1 MKLQVQPKLII
12 HGGAGSSLHGK
23 GGVEAVRQALYTVVE
38 EVYSLLISGASASE
52 AVVQGC
58 QLLEDNPRFNAGT
71 GSVLQSDGQIRM
83 SASLMDGTSGRF
95 SGVINISRVKNP
107 IQLAQFLQT
116 SPDRVLSD
124 YGSAELARELQIPS
138 YNALT
143 DLRLQEWI
151 QERQDNFKSTMA
163 GVVAEPELVE
173 SSNAGRGTI
182 GVVALDTYGKI
193 AAGTST
199 GGKGFERI
207 GRVSDSAMPAGNY
220 ATAKAGVSCTGI
232 GEDIIDECLAAK
244 IVVRVTDGMSLKEAM
259 QRSFAE
265 AHNNQRDLGAI
276 ALDATGAIAWG
287 KTSQVLLA
295 AYHDGHRMGDT
306 LELPIATNVGC
317 IVSPESS
324 VVSAE

>member
-1 MKLQVQPKLII
+1 MQPKLII

-23 GGVEAVRQALYTVVE
+23 GGLEAVRRSLHTVIE
-38 EVYSLLISGASASE
+38 EVYSLLLCGATASE
-52 AVVQGC
+52 AVVHGC
-58 QLLEDNPRFNAGT
+58 HMLEDNPRFNAGT

-83 SASLMDGTSGRF
+83 SASLMDGALGRF

-107 IQLAQFLQT
+107 IELAQFLQN

-124 YGSAELARELQIPS
+124 FGSAELAREMQIPS

-151 QERQDNFKSTMA
+151 QERQDNFKSAMA

-173 SSNAGRGTI
+173 TSNAGRGTI
-182 GVVALDTYGKI
+182 GVVALDASGRL

-220 ATAKAGVSCTGI
+220 ATNNAGVSCTGI
-232 GEDIIDECLAAK
+232 GEDIIDECLAPR

-259 QRSFAE
+259 QRSFGE
-265 AHNNQRDLGAI
+265 AHQNKRDLGAI
-276 ALDATGAIAWG
+276 ALDCSGAIAWG
-287 KTSQVLLA
+287 KTSEILLA
-295 AYHDGHRMGDT
+295 AYHDGEKVGDT
-306 LELPIATNVGC
+306 LEWNDSELIGYC
-317 IVSPESS
+317 
-324 VVSAE
+324 

>member
-1 MKLQVQPKLII
+1 MESQVQPKLII

-23 GGVEAVRQALYTVVE
+23 GGLEAVRRSLHTVIE
-38 EVYSLLISGASASE
+38 EVYSLLLCGATASE
-52 AVVQGC
+52 AVVHGC
-58 QLLEDNPRFNAGT
+58 QMLEDNPRFNAGT

-83 SASLMDGTSGRF
+83 SASLMDGALGRF

-107 IQLAQFLQT
+107 IELAQFLQN

-124 YGSAELARELQIPS
+124 FGSAELAREMQIPS

-151 QERQDNFKSTMA
+151 QERQDNFKSAMA

-173 SSNAGRGTI
+173 TSNAGRGTI
-182 GVVALDTYGKI
+182 GVVALDASGRL

-220 ATAKAGVSCTGI
+220 ATSNAGVSCTGI
-232 GEDIIDECLAAK
+232 GEDIIDECLAPR

-259 QRSFAE
+259 QRSLGE
-265 AHNNQRDLGAI
+265 SHQNKRDLGAI
-276 ALDATGAIAWG
+276 ALDVSGAIAWG
-287 KTSQVLLA
+287 KTSDILLA
-295 AYHDGHRMGDT
+295 AYHDGEKIGDT
-306 LELPIATNVGC
+306 LEWNDSELIGYC
-317 IVSPESS
+317 
-324 VVSAE
+324 

>member
-1 MKLQVQPKLII
+1 MVHVQPKLII

-23 GGVEAVRQALYTVVE
+23 GGLESVRQSLQAVIE
-38 EVYSLLISGASASE
+38 EVYALLLSGADAPT
-52 AVVQGC
+52 AVVRGC

-83 SASLMDGTSGRF
+83 SAALMDGMLGRF
-95 SGVINISRVKNP
+95 SGVINVSRVKNP
-107 IQLAQFLQT
+107 IELAHFLQT

-124 YGSAELARELQIPS
+124 FGSAELARELQVPS

-143 DLRLQEWI
+143 ELRLQEWI
-151 QERQDNFKSTMA
+151 QERQDNFKRAMA
-163 GVVAEPELVE
+163 GVVAEPELLE
-173 SSNAGRGTI
+173 TSNAGRGTI
-182 GVVALDTYGKI
+182 GVVALDVNGGL

-220 ATAKAGVSCTGI
+220 ATGNAAVSCTGI
-232 GEDIIDECLAAK
+232 GEDIIDECLAPR
-244 IVVRVTDGMSLKEAM
+244 IVVRVTDGMNLKEAM

-265 AHNNQRDLGAI
+265 AHEHKRDLGAI
-276 ALDATGAIAWG
+276 ALDASGAIAWG

-295 AYHDGHRMGDT
+295 AYHDGERIGDT
-306 LELPIATNVGC
+306 LEMPIGTQVGC
-317 IVSPESS
+317 IKV
-324 VVSAE
+324 